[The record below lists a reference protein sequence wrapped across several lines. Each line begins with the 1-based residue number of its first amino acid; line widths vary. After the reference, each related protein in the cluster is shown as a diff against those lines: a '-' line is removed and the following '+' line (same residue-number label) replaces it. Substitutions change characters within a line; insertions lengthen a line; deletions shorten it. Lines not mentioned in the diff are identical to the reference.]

1 MATTRTTLSG
11 STNGR
16 GIKIA
21 ATATP
26 GSLIHTA
33 HASDLDEIHLFAVN
47 STEIPERLIIEWG
60 GTTSPDDL
68 FKAVVPPNG
77 VLDLVT
83 DAQGLVLT
91 GGLAVRAYSE
101 TTNDIVIHGFVNR
114 ISP

>member
-1 MATTRTTLSG
+1 MATTRIILSG

-16 GIKIA
+16 GIKVA

-26 GSLIHTA
+26 GTIIHTA
-33 HASDLDEIHLFAVN
+33 HSTDIDEIHLFAVN

-60 GTTSPDDL
+60 GTTSPDDV

-91 GGLAVRAYSE
+91 GSSIVRAYAE
-101 TTNDIVIHGFVNR
+101 TANEIVVHGFVNR

>member
-1 MATTRTTLSG
+1 MATTRTILSG

-26 GSLIHTA
+26 GTLIHTA
-33 HASDLDEIHLFAVN
+33 HATNIDEIHLFAVN

-60 GTTSPDDL
+60 GTTNPDDV
-68 FKAVVPPNG
+68 FKAVVPADG
-77 VLDLVT
+77 VLDLIT

-91 GGLAVRAYSE
+91 GGLIVRAYAE
-101 TTNDIVIHGFVNR
+101 TANELIVHGFVNR
-114 ISP
+114 IAP